1 MENID
6 LHNHSRVSDGLLSP
20 TELVRLA
27 ASNGVTTLSLTD
39 HDDVG
44 GLAEARLAAVE
55 AGIVFINGVEISV
68 SWGNHTVHVVG
79 LNIDPTHH
87 VLVEGLLQIRQGR
100 VARAKLIGDEL
111 AKVGI
116 AGAFE
121 GALKFAQNPNI
132 IARPHF
138 ARYIVEQGHAK
149 NVSQVFK
156 RYLIKGKPGFVRHR
170 WADLSEALHW
180 IRAAQGI
187 PVLAHPGRYEM
198 GKAKMESL
206 LDEFVEFGGLALEVV
221 TSNHNKEEVE
231 IFAQHVRKRNLLAS
245 RGSDFHGPGE
255 SFCEPGKL
263 PELPYGCKPVWQ
275 MWSPPSTH

>member
-68 SWGNHTVHVVG
+68 TWGNHTVHVVG

>member
-39 HDDVG
+39 HDDIE
-44 GLAEARLAAVE
+44 GLAEAKAAADE
-55 AGIVFINGVEISV
+55 AGIRFINGVEISV
-68 SWGNHTVHVVG
+68 TWGSHTIHVVG
-79 LNIDPTHH
+79 LNIDPQQSK
-87 VLVEGLLQIRQGR
+87 LVQGLHQIRQGR
-100 VARAKLIGDEL
+100 LARAKLIGDEL

-116 AGAFE
+116 SGAFE
-121 GALKFAQNPNI
+121 GALRFAQNPNI

-149 NVSQVFK
+149 NVGQVFK
-156 RYLIKGKPGFVRHR
+156 RFLIKGKPGYVRHR
-170 WADLSEALHW
+170 WAELSDALSW
-180 IRAAQGI
+180 IRAANGI

-198 GKAKMESL
+198 GKAQMETL
-206 LDEFVEFGGLALEVV
+206 IDEFMDHGGQALEVV

-231 IFAQHVRKRNLLAS
+231 IFAQHARKRNLMAS

-263 PELPYGCKPVWQ
+263 PELPYGCRPVWQ
-275 MWSPPSTH
+275 MWSSPSTH

>member
-27 ASNGVTTLSLTD
+27 AANGVTTLALTD
-39 HDDVG
+39 HDDIE
-44 GLAEARLAAVE
+44 GLEEAKAAANE
-55 AGIVFINGVEISV
+55 AGVDFINGVEVSV
-68 SWGNHTVHVVG
+68 TWGNHTIHVVG
-79 LNIDPTHH
+79 LNINPKQSE
-87 VLVEGLLQIRQGR
+87 LVEGLRQIREGR
-100 VARAKLIGDEL
+100 LARAKIIGDEL

-116 AGAFE
+116 HGAFE
-121 GALKFAQNPNI
+121 GALRFAENPNI

-138 ARYIVEQGHAK
+138 ARFIVEQGYAK

-156 RYLIKGKPGFVRHR
+156 RYLIKGKPGFVKHR
-170 WADLSEALHW
+170 WADLADALSW
-180 IRAAQGI
+180 IRAADGI

-198 GKAKMESL
+198 GKAQMDL
-206 LDEFVEFGGLALEVV
+206 LIDEFVGHGGLALEVV
-221 TSNHNKEEVE
+221 TSNHTKDQVE
-231 IFAQHVRKRNLLAS
+231 IFANHVRKRNLMAS

-275 MWSPPSTH
+275 TWSSQSTH